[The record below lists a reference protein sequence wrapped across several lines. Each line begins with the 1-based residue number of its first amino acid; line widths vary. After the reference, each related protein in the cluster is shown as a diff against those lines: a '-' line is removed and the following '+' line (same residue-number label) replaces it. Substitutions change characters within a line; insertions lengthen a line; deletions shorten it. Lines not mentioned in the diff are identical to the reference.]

1 MHRTI
6 KAILSGG
13 GVRGERRVLEQF
25 IRCVLCFAPLAD
37 GDELHTCR
45 TCTAYW
51 LTQKDY
57 TSKMHRTIKAILSG
71 GGVRGE
77 RRVLEQFIR
86 TNEGSARGIV
96 SLDDLKIRR
105 LALFALAKRDID
117 LWNRLAAWRK
127 GRRKTPRIGE
137 RAKSRTTATGRV
149 RARDVERAKPGRGRG
164 ANSCDLALVADASA
178 QQPEE
183 DAHLAESFHGG
194 AESVADSALA
204 NVVAARGAGGPQ
216 SDYVDRQSRASR
228 GASMFAAR
236 MINARGRKRLS
247 SEVAPQRVLQVADA
261 LFSMRPGGWLRE
273 DEASRTQDEIEAK
286 AKRDARAAEL
296 KENPGLSKNK
306 RDGARDFEEEKKKKA
321 SKALKTRK
329 RMKAKREGR
338 S

>member
-1 MHRTI
+1 M
-6 KAILSGG
+6 
-13 GVRGERRVLEQF
+13 
-25 IRCVLCFAPLAD
+25 
-37 GDELHTCR
+37 
-45 TCTAYW
+45 
-51 LTQKDY
+51 
-57 TSKMHRTIKAILSG
+57 
-71 GGVRGE
+71 
-77 RRVLEQFIR
+77 LEQFIR

-149 RARDVERAKPGRGRG
+149 RARDVERAKPGRSRG

-273 DEASRTQDEIEAK
+273 DEASRTQDEIEA
-286 AKRDARAAEL
+286 
-296 KENPGLSKNK
+296 
-306 RDGARDFEEEKKKKA
+306 
-321 SKALKTRK
+321 
-329 RMKAKREGR
+329 
-338 S
+338 